1 MVTYKSLKT
10 KKKSS
15 WVNYAKRRSQS
26 LAGAVAYESFSLQS
40 LIKSQF
46 KEGFIKV
53 VVTRAGCL

>member
-15 WVNYAKRRSQS
+15 LVNYAKRWLRL